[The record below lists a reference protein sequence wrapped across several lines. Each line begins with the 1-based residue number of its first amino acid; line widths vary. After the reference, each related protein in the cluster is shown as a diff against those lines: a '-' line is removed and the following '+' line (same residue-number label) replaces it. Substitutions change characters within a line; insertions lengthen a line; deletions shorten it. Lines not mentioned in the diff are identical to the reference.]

1 MGGDDQFFVQRHPQF
16 VALLIRA
23 QRSLGTL
30 ALFRWELDHVSSLA
44 YAQTVAL
51 TTLVLYQTFQAGNA
65 RSEHRSLLRIPILSN
80 RFPVLVALGAL
91 LLHTAALYLPPM
103 QYVLGVEPLSIGSW
117 AHIVAVALSLL
128 VVVELHMLLRRPRG
142 RAGQA
147 ARMFKS

>member
-1 MGGDDQFFVQRHPQF
+1 ELGGDDQFLVQRHPQF

-30 ALFRWELDHVSSLA
+30 ALFRV
-44 YAQTVAL
+44 
-51 TTLVLYQTFQAGNA
+51 
-65 RSEHRSLLRIPILSN
+65 PILSN
-80 RFPVLVALGAL
+80 RFLVLAALGAL

-117 AHIVAVALSLL
+117 ARIVAVALSLL

-142 RAGQA
+142 RTGQV
-147 ARMFKS
+147 ARTFNP